1 MFYAGRDPERGKP
14 FADASNMVSQL
25 ISLLSKRL
33 SRRSDASGSAADFA
47 RNSLRELIPLL
58 FRCYSAVS
66 SAVIPL
72 LIPLLFALSF
82 RRQRRNSS
90 RKYLNQ
96 RMFSRRDFL
105 EKRLG
110 RIFFPSTAE
119 SGLPADPESVRAK
132 PPRTRPSG
140 PQHAQ
145 KHACAAGRHVA
156 ADLIQLY
163 SGVALL
169 PALRPG
175 GEPHRLLRRPEQRL
189 RLVDAFA
196 VLVGRVGIVDDAGA
210 GLDMHEAV
218 PDHRR

>member
-1 MFYAGRDPERGKP
+1 
-14 FADASNMVSQL
+14 MVSQL

-33 SRRSDASGSAADFA
+33 SRLRMRPVSGWDFA

-82 RRQRRNSS
+82 RRQRGNSS

-96 RMFSRRDFL
+96 LMFSRRDFL
-105 EKRLG
+105 EKRPE
-110 RIFFPSTAE
+110 RIFYPSTGE
-119 SGLPADPESVRAK
+119 FGLPADPESVRAK
-132 PPRTRPSG
+132 PPRGWPSG
-140 PQHAQ
+140 PRHAQ

-175 GEPHRLLRRPEQRL
+175 GEPHRFLRRPE
-189 RLVDAFA
+189 
-196 VLVGRVGIVDDAGA
+196 
-210 GLDMHEAV
+210 
-218 PDHRR
+218 

>member
-14 FADASNMVSQL
+14 FADTSNMVRQL

-33 SRRSDASGSAADFA
+33 SRPSDASGSAADFA

-72 LIPLLFALSF
+72 LFALSF

-105 EKRLG
+105 EKRL
-110 RIFFPSTAE
+110 
-119 SGLPADPESVRAK
+119 
-132 PPRTRPSG
+132 
-140 PQHAQ
+140 
-145 KHACAAGRHVA
+145 
-156 ADLIQLY
+156 
-163 SGVALL
+163 
-169 PALRPG
+169 
-175 GEPHRLLRRPEQRL
+175 
-189 RLVDAFA
+189 
-196 VLVGRVGIVDDAGA
+196 
-210 GLDMHEAV
+210 
-218 PDHRR
+218 